1 MQRTYFEPFPKLTS
15 IAIFKNLF
23 IFLVS
28 VVSSLFVYRHFQKN
42 KNRLDINFDE
52 FLLLSVTN
60 KRSTRKK
67 LNQVIREISESSYP

>member
-1 MQRTYFEPFPKLTS
+1 MQRTYFEPFPKLTK

>member
-1 MQRTYFEPFPKLTS
+1 MSL
-15 IAIFKNLF
+15 
-23 IFLVS
+23 
-28 VVSSLFVYRHFQKN
+28 LFVYRHFQKN

-67 LNQVIREISESSYP
+67 LNQVIGEISESSYP